1 MDNFKKILQGLFS
14 NKLLLVKQAGDRL
27 KLIDFAQKQSIGSEN
42 SRYKLMRRSVNNSSG
57 WGSYTNNIESI
68 ELNRVNSYMDY
79 ELMDTDA
86 ILSAALDVYA
96 DEATSL
102 GPTGDLLSIITENPK
117 LKKVLTNLF
126 YDVLN
131 LEYNLWYWV
140 RSLAKNGDH
149 FLVLNIKEDAGVI
162 EMMPIHPSLMRRIED
177 DDDVYFA
184 FQGSGTGYIN
194 FDKNRFELFEVAHF
208 RLLSD
213 SMFLPYGKSMI
224 EGAKKEYKKLTLM
237 EDAMLIHRIM
247 RAPSKRMFKID
258 VGNINPDEVDNH
270 MEEIMSQ
277 NKKVP
282 YIDPVTGQY
291 NLEYNI
297 QNLNEDYYLPI
308 RGDRSGTTIETLD
321 GLGNDGSI
329 EDIEYIR
336 KKMMQNLKIP
346 FAYLG
351 EEDGAEGK
359 CISPDT
365 LIPLI
370 SGETK
375 TVRELIV
382 DYENGIKNYVYS
394 LDTEINE
401 IRPGE
406 IEWAGFTRMNTQIVR
421 VTLDNDKYIDCTPD
435 HKFLLR
441 NGEWV
446 EAQDLN
452 PDDSL
457 MPLYLG
463 LGGYKNHYTTVYH
476 PGTGKYELVHRIVAT
491 EYNIKEKSDSVI
503 HHIDFNSKNNN
514 PENLDGSMNFWEHR
528 KYHQEHLAEMKSIH
542 PKMIE
547 YYANTE
553 LRKQHCSA
561 GGKIGGLKSGPKLAV
576 WVRENGPAN
585 KKPDLFITCQLCGNQ
600 KKVHHCEAERKY
612 CSKRCS
618 DTDIQKNEKNGVK
631 KSKYGNIDLNLV
643 KDKAISCKNFR
654 ELYKLINVDGATFR
668 RFLKFNNINAIDF
681 IYENMP
687 LAVSNKNFMNNYRSE
702 EVEYK
707 NHKVKTVIF
716 LENYIDTCD
725 LTIKK
730 YHNFGTEA
738 GVIIHNSL
746 LAAEDV
752 RFARTI
758 ERIQKVIVGELYK
771 IAYVHLMSQ
780 GFNNAE
786 LLEFELKL
794 HNPSLIYERQ
804 KIELLNEKVTL
815 IGNLKE
821 TNLFSRRYIY
831 ENIFNLSPEEWKA
844 MEQEVITDLKRG
856 FREKQITEEGNDP
869 EVTGKSFGTPH
880 DLAAMYVDQNMKNAA
895 DKAAEE
901 TTIKQLYTPD
911 DRLNN
916 AGRPPDAKS
925 FGTIKD
931 KDNGR
936 DPFGSKE
943 LYAAVESFNKN
954 FAVKRSLITE
964 VNEPLVESIN
974 MLTSESVDTMEN
986 LFNLTEMN

>member
-1 MDNFKKILQGLFS
+1 M
-14 NKLLLVKQAGDRL
+14 V
-27 KLIDFAQKQSIGSEN
+27 
-42 SRYKLMRRSVNNSSG
+42 
-57 WGSYTNNIESI
+57 
-68 ELNRVNSYMDY
+68 
-79 ELMDTDA
+79 
-86 ILSAALDVYA
+86 
-96 DEATSL
+96 
-102 GPTGDLLSIITENPK
+102 
-117 LKKVLTNLF
+117 
-126 YDVLN
+126 
-131 LEYNLWYWV
+131 
-140 RSLAKNGDH
+140 KNGDH
-149 FLVLNIKEDAGVI
+149 FLILNIQDGAGII
-162 EMMPIHPSLMRRIED
+162 EVMPTHPSLIRRVED
-177 DDDVYFA
+177 DEDVYFA
-184 FQGSGTGYIN
+184 FQGSGSGYIN

-213 SMFLPYGKSMI
+213 SMYLPYGKSMI
-224 EGAKKEYKKLTLM
+224 EGAKKEYKKLSLM

-247 RAPSKRMFKID
+247 RAPSKRIFKID
-258 VGNINPDEVDNH
+258 VGNINPNEVDNH
-270 MEEIMSQ
+270 MEEIMNQ

-282 YIDPVTGQY
+282 YIDPITGQY

-308 RGDRSGTTIETLD
+308 RGDKSGTTIETLE

-329 EDIEYIR
+329 EDIQYIR

-346 FAYLG
+346 PAYLG
-351 EEDGAEGK
+351 EESETEGK

-375 TVRELIV
+375 TVRELIA

-441 NGEWV
+441 NGEWI
-446 EAQDLN
+446 EAQYLN

-463 LGGYKNHYTTVYH
+463 LGGYKNHYTTAYH

-528 KYHQEHLAEMKSIH
+528 KYHQENLAEMKRVH

-561 GGKIGGLKSGPKLAV
+561 GGKIGGLKSGPKLAA
-576 WVRENGPAN
+576 WVRKHGPAN
-585 KKPDLFITCQLCGNQ
+585 KKPALFVDCVVCNKNFKIN
-600 KKVHHCEAERKY
+600 HCEAGRKY
-612 CSKRCS
+612 CSYNCYH
-618 DTDIQKNEKNGVK
+618 TDPNRPEVLGKYNTLDIETVK
-631 KSKYGNIDLNLV
+631 LLAAK
-643 KDKAISCKNFR
+643 CKNFK
-654 ELYKLINVDGATFR
+654 ELIKLLQIDGATFR
-668 RFLKFNNINAIDF
+668 KLLKFNNLSQIEL

-687 LAVSNKNFMNNYRSE
+687 LAIGNRQFMNNYRSE
-702 EVEYK
+702 EAAYK
-707 NHKVKTVIF
+707 NHKVKDIKF
-716 LENYIDTCD
+716 LENKIDTCD

-752 RFARTI
+752 RFAKTI
-758 ERIQKVIVGELYK
+758 ERIQKIIVGELYK

-780 GFNNAE
+780 GFDNAE

-821 TNLFSRRYIY
+821 TNLFSRKYIY
-831 ENIFNLSPEEWKA
+831 ENIFNLSPEEWKD
-844 MEQEVITDLKRG
+844 MEEEVIRDLKRG

-869 EVTGKSFGTPH
+869 ELTGKSFGTPH
-880 DLAAMYVDQNMKNAA
+880 DLAAMYVDSNMK
-895 DKAAEE
+895 DESTE
-901 TTIKQLYTPD
+901 TTLKQLYVPD
-911 DRLNN
+911 DRVNN
-916 AGRPPDAKS
+916 TGRPAEANK
-925 FGTIKD
+925 FGTVKD
-931 KDNGR
+931 KINGR

-943 LYAAVESFNKN
+943 LTSTAESFRKANAIKQTM
-954 FAVKRSLITE
+954 LI
-964 VNEPLVESIN
+964 
-974 MLTSESVDTMEN
+974 ESVEEKVTENIKMLDAMEIESTVDK
-986 LFNLTEMN
+986 LKLI

>member
-14 NKLLLVKQAGDRL
+14 NKLLLVKQSGDRL

-68 ELNRVNSYMDY
+68 ELNRVNSYMEY

-96 DEATSL
+96 DESTSL
-102 GPTGDLLSIITENPK
+102 GPTGDLLTITTENPK

-140 RSLAKNGDH
+140 RSLVKNGDH
-149 FLVLNIKEDAGVI
+149 FLVLNIQEGAGVI
-162 EMMPIHPSLMRRIED
+162 EVMPVHPSLIRRIED
-177 DDDVYFA
+177 EDDVYFA

-194 FDKNRFELFEVAHF
+194 FDKNRFELFEMAHF

-224 EGAKKEYKKLTLM
+224 EGAKKEYKKLALM

-247 RAPSKRMFKID
+247 RAPSKRIFKID

-270 MEEIMSQ
+270 MEEIMNQ

-282 YIDPVTGQY
+282 YIDPMTGQY

-329 EDIEYIR
+329 EDIQYIR

-359 CISPDT
+359 
-365 LIPLI
+365 
-370 SGETK
+370 
-375 TVRELIV
+375 
-382 DYENGIKNYVYS
+382 
-394 LDTEINE
+394 
-401 IRPGE
+401 
-406 IEWAGFTRMNTQIVR
+406 
-421 VTLDNDKYIDCTPD
+421 
-435 HKFLLR
+435 
-441 NGEWV
+441 
-446 EAQDLN
+446 
-452 PDDSL
+452 
-457 MPLYLG
+457 
-463 LGGYKNHYTTVYH
+463 
-476 PGTGKYELVHRIVAT
+476 
-491 EYNIKEKSDSVI
+491 
-503 HHIDFNSKNNN
+503 
-514 PENLDGSMNFWEHR
+514 
-528 KYHQEHLAEMKSIH
+528 
-542 PKMIE
+542 
-547 YYANTE
+547 
-553 LRKQHCSA
+553 
-561 GGKIGGLKSGPKLAV
+561 
-576 WVRENGPAN
+576 
-585 KKPDLFITCQLCGNQ
+585 
-600 KKVHHCEAERKY
+600 
-612 CSKRCS
+612 
-618 DTDIQKNEKNGVK
+618 
-631 KSKYGNIDLNLV
+631 
-643 KDKAISCKNFR
+643 
-654 ELYKLINVDGATFR
+654 
-668 RFLKFNNINAIDF
+668 
-681 IYENMP
+681 
-687 LAVSNKNFMNNYRSE
+687 
-702 EVEYK
+702 
-707 NHKVKTVIF
+707 
-716 LENYIDTCD
+716 
-725 LTIKK
+725 
-730 YHNFGTEA
+730 
-738 GVIIHNSL
+738 SL

-880 DLAAMYVDQNMKNAA
+880 DLAAMYVDQNMKNAS
-895 DKAAEE
+895 DKAAAE

-916 AGRPPDAKS
+916 DGRPPEANK

-943 LYAAVESFNKN
+943 LTAAVENFSKH
-954 FAVKRSLITE
+954 FAVKKTMITE
-964 VNEPLVESIN
+964 AIEPLNESIN
-974 MLTSESVDTMEN
+974 MLDDKSVDTMEN
-986 LFNLTEMN
+986 LFNLTERN